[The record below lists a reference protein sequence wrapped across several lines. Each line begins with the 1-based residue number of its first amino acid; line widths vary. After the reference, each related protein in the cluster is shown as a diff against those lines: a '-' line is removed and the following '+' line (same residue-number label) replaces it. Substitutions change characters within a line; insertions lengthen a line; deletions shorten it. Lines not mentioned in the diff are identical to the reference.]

1 LGLDEADAA
10 LATRVAPLRA
20 VLDSQLQT
28 PANAKVL
35 AGSADTVLFHSADCA
50 IPDALSGLGHNLQP
64 LPCGAQGLNLSAMVN
79 VLCQRQCNE
88 ILVES
93 GPRLAGAMLD
103 AGLLDE
109 LIIYMAPVLMGD
121 RARPLLALPLDS
133 MSQKVQL
140 DIQDVRK
147 VGQDWRFTVVP
158 I

>member
-1 LGLDEADAA
+1 
-10 LATRVAPLRA
+10 
-20 VLDSQLQT
+20 
-28 PANAKVL
+28 
-35 AGSADTVLFHSADCA
+35 
-50 IPDALSGLGHNLQP
+50 
-64 LPCGAQGLNLSAMVN
+64 
-79 VLCQRQCNE
+79 
-88 ILVES
+88 
-93 GPRLAGAMLD
+93 
-103 AGLLDE
+103 LDE